1 MKQRLLLVLLALFTS
16 IGWMKATITVTVS
29 QGSKGTLSWTKSTNA
44 GAIPVTLSVDGED
57 VTVSGTSISVENY
70 VKDKSAQFV
79 LDGSVSRFNV
89 NGAKVEGAFS
99 VNGHTTLTYLEIN
112 GANGSRLTSVNLDA
126 TDEAKLST
134 LKINNCGLESLPNN
148 LAVNMV
154 DKATVDLQNNELS
167 DVSGL
172 VVNRE
177 LTYKFGGNQINEW
190 PKMENAKATI
200 EYGSQSSLEIS
211 RTASQANDWF
221 DIWSGKGTANTGIS
235 YLYSNLGITVND
247 LNFAWR
253 KGTSGSFSA
262 SLIKKN
268 DTYPSNFQFF
278 SSNTY
283 QSGTYQCQ
291 VSPKSGVAGP
301 TYIVTV
307 DVQPAQFE
315 LKITADPMEGAKSF
329 EIANGTTKGTLT
341 TSPLAVKK
349 GDQLTFSAKAK
360 DDYTFSNYKVEGLTK
375 VSENVY
381 EVVGLGFDEKELT
394 ATAVFTNKTYKLTID
409 SNAEFGSYTVTN
421 QATNKE
427 VKNGDLI
434 PYGTK
439 LTVKAT
445 PKEGYTPRVILNKV
459 ESKGTKDNEGVYTFS
474 DLEIK
479 KASTLEIFFEAAKE
493 YSLSVQALEGYN
505 LKLNGNENFTKTST
519 KHTGYYVVAGGTDEL
534 PKFQSG
540 TKINLEM
547 TKGSTKIKKILLNGS
562 FVSSSSTAQF
572 EMPASDSYITF
583 ETAELATIIVNVK
596 DLDADGK
603 TQKYTYDGE
612 PHAFQYTVT
621 PTGLTGF
628 TVKYSKEGL
637 VDNYQETVPTAV
649 GTYKVLITRNAD
661 NSYAKYEN
669 KDTYFLKIEK
679 ATPSITKAPTVNV
692 TSDGDYSISNGVAQV
707 GGESV
712 TGEWTVVKVASG
724 TATAI
729 TKPEGDDAKE
739 SHIATVA
746 FIPSDQNN
754 LLGEKN
760 ASTQVVTNAATVEV
774 PVKVG
779 NTALATYK
787 VTATNI
793 PSDMSLTFWNG
804 DLEVKSGESVAKGT
818 KLTIKL
824 TYPAGYTNVHIKE
837 NKGTERKSGEGKDG
851 SVVWE
856 YETSKDSGNGLEAA
870 LDVTVIYNGSASVYT
885 PVIEFIENIECPV
898 KYTYTGDVEMVKLFD
913 YNNFK
918 LKAGSF
924 YRESQT
930 EDEGTLKEK
939 MTITYKDANGK
950 AVVAPI
956 NAGEYTVVVSIPDLK
971 TDNGTYKAVSQ
982 EFEKLYIIE
991 KAEVKVTEWPTGA
1004 VVGVGKDAKTAQFI
1018 GGAAN
1023 VEGAFH
1029 FIEED
1034 KIGVPETGEEYLVKF
1049 VPKDS
1054 NNYKE
1059 VLTAASGEN
1068 KVKVVVTDQRTLF
1081 ISDVTNGTVVVT
1093 DQNGNALKNEQTLNS
1108 SITSIKVTATPAS
1121 GYTLGSIRVNNSTLS
1136 NGGSYTLGSDN
1147 VVVSVTFV
1155 RQYTITLGSAPRG
1168 VKIATKPSSNVVN
1181 AGGSYT
1187 FTLNHVSGD
1196 KPTVTGAS
1204 NISVSTSGSTTTV
1217 KVTNIQSNATL
1228 AIALA
1233 NPTAIKI
1240 TTKETLSAANKPM
1253 GTIRVSGVNS
1263 SNECYYGD
1271 KITVTATANPGV
1283 EFSGWEDMT
1292 STENPYEFEATKA
1305 TYTFQAK
1312 YHGTLTG
1319 IESVDELKY
1328 YGGDGYIFVNCPAQG
1343 TLTIISM
1350 NGRAQKMSVSGQ
1362 TRVTVPAGVYGIVL
1376 TSGSEV
1382 VRDKVVVR

>member
-1 MKQRLLLVLLALFTS
+1 MP
-16 IGWMKATITVTVS
+16 G
-29 QGSKGTLSWTKSTNA
+29 
-44 GAIPVTLSVDGED
+44 
-57 VTVSGTSISVENY
+57 
-70 VKDKSAQFV
+70 
-79 LDGSVSRFNV
+79 
-89 NGAKVEGAFS
+89 
-99 VNGHTTLTYLEIN
+99 LTE
-112 GANGSRLTSVNLDA
+112 
-126 TDEAKLST
+126 
-134 LKINNCGLESLPNN
+134 
-148 LAVNMV
+148 
-154 DKATVDLQNNELS
+154 
-167 DVSGL
+167 
-172 VVNRE
+172 
-177 LTYKFGGNQINEW
+177 EW
-190 PKMENAKATI
+190 
-200 EYGSQSSLEIS
+200 
-211 RTASQANDWF
+211 RCD
-221 DIWSGKGTANTGIS
+221 
-235 YLYSNLGITVND
+235 
-247 LNFAWR
+247 
-253 KGTSGSFSA
+253 
-262 SLIKKN
+262 
-268 DTYPSNFQFF
+268 
-278 SSNTY
+278 
-283 QSGTYQCQ
+283 
-291 VSPKSGVAGP
+291 
-301 TYIVTV
+301 IVTV

-315 LKITADPMEGAKSF
+315 LKITADPMEGAESF
-329 EIANGTTKGTLT
+329 EIANGSTKGTLT
-341 TSPLAVKK
+341 TSNPLPVKK

-360 DDYTFSNYKVEGLTK
+360 DDYSFSDYEVEGLTK

-381 EVVGLGFDEKELT
+381 EVVGLGFEEKELT

-427 VKNGDLI
+427 VENGDLI

-505 LKLNGNENFTKTST
+505 LKLNGNKNFTKTST
-519 KHTGYYVVAGGTDEL
+519 GHAGYYVVAGGTDEL

-547 TKGSTKIKKILLNGS
+547 TNGTTKIKKILLNGS

-583 ETAELATIIVNVK
+583 ETAELATIIVNGK
-596 DLDADGK
+596 DLEDDGK

-628 TVKYSKEGL
+628 TVKYSKEEL
-637 VDNYQETVPTAV
+637 VENYQETVPTAV

-661 NSYAKYEN
+661 NSYAKYE
-669 KDTYFLKIEK
+669 KKAAFMLEIEK
-679 ATPSITKAPTVNV
+679 ATPTITKAPTVNV
-692 TSDGDYSISNGVAQV
+692 TSNGDYSISNGVAQV
-707 GGESV
+707 GGENV

-724 TATAI
+724 AATAI

-824 TYPAGYTNVHIKE
+824 TYPAGYTNVRIKE
-837 NKGTERKSGEGKDG
+837 NKETNRKSGPGKDG
-851 SVVWE
+851 SVVWN
-856 YETSKDSGNGLEAA
+856 YETSSGSGNGLEAA
-870 LDVTVIYNGSASVYT
+870 LDVTVIYDGSASVYT
-885 PVIEFIENIECPV
+885 PVIEFIKKDGVCPV
-898 KYTYTGDVEMVKLFD
+898 KYTYTGDVEMDKLLN
-913 YNNFK
+913 YNSFK

-924 YRESQT
+924 FKQGST
-930 EDEGTLKEK
+930 DDEVTLKGK

-1004 VVGVGKDAKTAQFI
+1004 VVGVGKDAKSAQFI
-1018 GGAAN
+1018 GGAAD

-1034 KIGVPETGEEYLVKF
+1034 KIGIPETGEEYLVKF

-1059 VLTAASGEN
+1059 VLTTATGEDN

-1121 GYTLGSIRVNNSTLS
+1121 GYTVGSIRVNNSTLS
-1136 NGGSYTLGSDN
+1136 NGGSYTVGSDN

-1240 TTKETLSAANKPM
+1240 TTKETLSGAGKSM

-1283 EFSGWEDMT
+1283 EFSGWEGMT
-1292 STENPYEFEATKA
+1292 STENPYEFEATNA